1 MERWI
6 SIARKVFIKEDTNA
20 IYLCTIQNQFLI
32 QKRCVHFDKHTRNSR
47 DHKILFNFF
56 PIRRLPVER
65 CLYLS
70 TNLNLGTFCWSEVTI
85 NLHFCLLIEE
95 SPSSN
100 SCEKLVQ
107 TSSKC
112 DPLSQLLDQFLSK
125 TFYVGITGI
134 SNKYFHIWISQK
146 QNNLTDGPHI

>member
-1 MERWI
+1 MYILI
-6 SIARKVFIKEDTNA
+6 STLEIFSRS
-20 IYLCTIQNQFLI
+20 QNLVQ
-32 QKRCVHFDKHTRNSR
+32 
-47 DHKILFNFF
+47 FF
-56 PIRRLPVER
+56 PICRLPVER

-85 NLHFCLLIEE
+85 NLHFCLLIQE

>member
-1 MERWI
+1 MYILI
-6 SIARKVFIKEDTNA
+6 STLEIFSRS
-20 IYLCTIQNQFLI
+20 QNLVQ
-32 QKRCVHFDKHTRNSR
+32 
-47 DHKILFNFF
+47 FF

-70 TNLNLGTFCWSEVTI
+70 TNLNLGTFCCSEVTI

-125 TFYVGITGI
+125 TFYVGITRI